1 MLKNKTDSNEN
12 DFKLINEKYYLYD
25 KSNDLKKR
33 NINSANPNKFDK
45 KNNFKKI
52 YILSKSENKKH
63 NNNNNTFLYGKNQ
76 LKFNIKN
83 TPFQQKFTLI
93 EQMNKTSIDNYF
105 PKLLPKNIFNNNS
118 NEDRYFHFLKKN
130 KTNYSIQNENNKNNN
145 NIINFRT
152 IINSFIKIKNSKND
166 FYNNIDIII
175 NNNKN
180 KGKTHN
186 NKFFS
191 SNKICRTSN
200 CCDASTNTNYE
211 NGFFKNKII
220 NFNLNGNHNKGL
232 KYNYNH
238 NTSNSKKRKRPLMID
253 YFYSEHKKFCY
264 GFDKLRGKNKIKR
277 PLFIVHKY

>member
-145 NIINFRT
+145 NIIYYRT
-152 IINSFIKIKNSKND
+152 IISSYNKINNSKND
-166 FYNNIDIII
+166 FNN
-175 NNNKN
+175 NVKNNKN
-180 KGKTHN
+180 MNKTHT

-191 SNKICRTSN
+191 SKKVCTTSN

>member
-1 MLKNKTDSNEN
+1 MRNRILKNKTDSNEN

-63 NNNNNTFLYGKNQ
+63 NNNNNTFFYGKNQ

-166 FYNNIDIII
+166 FYNNIKMIFIIILISLSIKIKIWVKLIII
-175 NNNKN
+175 NFSVQTKYVELLIVVMLLLIQIM
-180 KGKTHN
+180 KMVFLKT
-186 NKFFS
+186 K
-191 SNKICRTSN
+191 
-200 CCDASTNTNYE
+200 
-211 NGFFKNKII
+211 
-220 NFNLNGNHNKGL
+220 
-232 KYNYNH
+232 
-238 NTSNSKKRKRPLMID
+238 
-253 YFYSEHKKFCY
+253 
-264 GFDKLRGKNKIKR
+264 
-277 PLFIVHKY
+277 